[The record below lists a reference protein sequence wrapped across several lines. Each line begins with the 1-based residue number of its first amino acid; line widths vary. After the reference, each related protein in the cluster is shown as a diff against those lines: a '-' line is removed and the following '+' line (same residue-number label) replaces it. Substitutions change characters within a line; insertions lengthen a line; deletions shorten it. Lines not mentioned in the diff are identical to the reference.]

1 MYNLPR
7 IDRIWKIQNSSLP
20 IPCSI
25 YFRMKLYT
33 YIYIYVTIIIYSIPP
48 SKCKLLDLS
57 PTNYHQPGAQ
67 VTLLKAKLAGG

>member
-1 MYNLPR
+1 MENSKF
-7 IDRIWKIQNSSLP
+7 ITKKKICLP

-25 YFRMKLYT
+25 YFRMII

-57 PTNYHQPGAQ
+57 PTNYHQPGTQ

>member
-1 MYNLPR
+1 MFANP
-7 IDRIWKIQNSSLP
+7 
-20 IPCSI
+20 
-25 YFRMKLYT
+25 MLYLLQDDYI

-57 PTNYHQPGAQ
+57 PTNYHQPGTQ